1 MRQKGCGEQK
11 PQESFCLFLCPD
23 RGPTEKGLG
32 ELGYMDSMLSVGID
46 IGTSTTSMV
55 VTRLRVQNTASSF
68 SVPRVAITGAEVIYR
83 GRIRSTPQ
91 AGGNRIDADQIAG
104 FLEEEYRRA
113 GITPEQVQT
122 GAVIITGES
131 ARKENA
137 ALVTRRMSRLA
148 GDFVVA
154 TAGPDLES
162 VIAAKGAGTA
172 QYTEEHAC
180 EALNLDVGGGT
191 TNMAL
196 FRCGSLKARGCWDI
210 GGRLVQVEQGRISRV
225 SPAGLAV
232 ADSMDMALRPGEAAD
247 RTKLRRLTD
256 RMAEVLSE
264 AVGFLPKTPL
274 CDALETQ
281 NAARLRL
288 DRPPERISFSGGVAS
303 YIYQPTE
310 DWFRHGD
317 VGPLLADSIRR
328 SPLFTHSHV
337 VPAKETIRATV
348 LGAGAYTTT
357 VSGSTIDCEH
367 AERLPLRN
375 LPAFVPGELAEQ
387 EAMMGQGAALQK
399 EAQWF
404 LRESGGENLIF
415 CLGRTRQ
422 PSYRQVCALADGL
435 VQASEALPAQAPL
448 VVLTEQDYAKVL
460 GQALRRRLGGRGVIC
475 IDGLRAEPGDYLD
488 LGRPL
493 LGGVTLPVVV
503 KTLIFG

>member
-1 MRQKGCGEQK
+1 M
-11 PQESFCLFLCPD
+11 D
-23 RGPTEKGLG
+23 RGRAEKGLG
-32 ELGYMDSMLSVGID
+32 EPAAMDSMLSVGID

-55 VTRLRVQNTASSF
+55 ATRLRVQNTASCF
-68 SVPRVAITGAEVIYR
+68 SVPRVAITGAEVLYR
-83 GRIRSTPQ
+83 GRILPTPQ
-91 AGGNRIDADQIAG
+91 TSDNRIDADQIAG

-137 ALVTRRMSRLA
+137 ALVTQRMSRLA

-191 TNMAL
+191 ANMAL
-196 FRCGSLKARGCWDI
+196 FRSGRLEARGCWDI
-210 GGRLVQVEQGRISRV
+210 GGCLIRVEKGRISHI
-225 SPAGLAV
+225 SPPGRTV
-232 ADSMDMALRPGEAAD
+232 ADSMRMALQIGQPAD
-247 RTKLRRLTD
+247 LKMLRRLTD
-256 RMAEVLSE
+256 RMAEVLAE
-264 AVGFLPKTPL
+264 AVGLLPQTPL
-274 CDALETQ
+274 CRALETKS
-281 NAARLRL
+281 AAHLRL
-288 DRPPERISFSGGVAS
+288 ERPPEHISFSGGVAS

-317 VGPLLADSIRR
+317 IGPLLADSIRR
-328 SPLFTHSHV
+328 SPLFAGDGV
-337 VPAKETIRATV
+337 IRPRETIRATV
-348 LGAGAYTTT
+348 LGAGAYTTA
-357 VSGSTIDCEH
+357 VSGSTIDCVH
-367 AERLPLRN
+367 AELLPLRN
-375 LPAFVPGELAEQ
+375 LPAFVPGEPAEK
-387 EAMMGQGAALQK
+387 EAVEGRGAALRE
-399 EAQWF
+399 EAGWF

-415 CLGRTRQ
+415 CLRRTRQ
-422 PSYRQVCALADGL
+422 PSYSQVCSLADGL
-435 VQASEALPAQAPL
+435 VQAAEALPAGAPL

-460 GQALRRRLGGRGVIC
+460 GQALRRRLGGRSAIC